1 MLVYVNR
8 YQFVK
13 CISAFVIRFCT
24 FREVKMFWRC
34 CQLNRKSLF
43 FSALR
48 NVFVWGEACWWTVH
62 PATRQRSEG
71 EKVRVGDDLILVSVS
86 SERYLVSLWRLKLF
100 FFFFLKL
107 SWPRN
112 SNVKQ
117 LTSLFIA
124 WKHENTQIIKRL
136 NVGNWMP
143 ALPPHW
149 ALENWET
156 AIFVSL
162 LWFPLSLCYL
172 TEPGMMLDTSVCYNS
187 YFHRNPR
194 ISQLILI
201 NLCVFHLFP
210 QHLSYGTALE
220 NKKLSDSL
228 MVNAAFHQTLWRVTP
243 ICSGFAQGKRYSG
256 CPWPW
261 NLI

>member
-13 CISAFVIRFCT
+13 CISAFVICFCT

-34 CQLNRKSLF
+34 FQLNRKSLF
-43 FSALR
+43 FSALQ

-100 FFFFLKL
+100 FFVFCFFLKL

-143 ALPPHW
+143 ALFSFSPTEPSK
-149 ALENWET
+149 
-156 AIFVSL
+156 IGKPQF
-162 LWFPLSLCYL
+162 LSLCFDFLSLCAILLSLIWYW
-172 TEPGMMLDTSVCYNS
+172 TPVCA
-187 YFHRNPR
+187 
-194 ISQLILI
+194 I
-201 NLCVFHLFP
+201 
-210 QHLSYGTALE
+210 
-220 NKKLSDSL
+220 
-228 MVNAAFHQTLWRVTP
+228 TP
-243 ICSGFAQGKRYSG
+243 TFTGIPEFQSWS
-256 CPWPW
+256 
-261 NLI
+261 